1 MTEVNRMLFGV
12 DNSDFSRTSLA
23 AAGKLIANDQRLS
36 IDIFHAAPDMSII
49 SSKYAQRGD
58 EDRESK
64 DCLEK
69 AKRELMDA
77 GVQEERISVILEENR
92 NDPAGTMIDLAE
104 DESFDIIGL
113 ARFGE
118 STIGRHVIGSVTSR
132 VTNSSEK
139 VPVWIVDHRVEAR
152 HVLVCLV
159 GAPIGQR
166 IIDHVANHFSHL
178 QENRFTLYHVVSPF
192 TLKADLLTKVLSEG
206 ASEQE
211 KERLTQSVNRYLER
225 TEETL
230 EEGRR
235 KLIHSGIPEK
245 NIQIKKQAQEEGI
258 ARDILTEMERGD
270 NGILVV
276 GRKGSKEIQQY
287 SLGSKAYKLL
297 CAARPFMFCL
307 VN

>member
-1 MTEVNRMLFGV
+1 
-12 DNSDFSRTSLA
+12 
-23 AAGKLIANDQRLS
+23 
-36 IDIFHAAPDMSII
+36 
-49 SSKYAQRGD
+49 
-58 EDRESK
+58 
-64 DCLEK
+64 
-69 AKRELMDA
+69 
-77 GVQEERISVILEENR
+77 
-92 NDPAGTMIDLAE
+92 
-104 DESFDIIGL
+104 
-113 ARFGE
+113 
-118 STIGRHVIGSVTSR
+118 
-132 VTNSSEK
+132 
-139 VPVWIVDHRVEAR
+139 
-152 HVLVCLV
+152 
-159 GAPIGQR
+159 
-166 IIDHVANHFSHL
+166 
-178 QENRFTLYHVVSPF
+178 
-192 TLKADLLTKVLSEG
+192 
-206 ASEQE
+206 
-211 KERLTQSVNRYLER
+211 LER